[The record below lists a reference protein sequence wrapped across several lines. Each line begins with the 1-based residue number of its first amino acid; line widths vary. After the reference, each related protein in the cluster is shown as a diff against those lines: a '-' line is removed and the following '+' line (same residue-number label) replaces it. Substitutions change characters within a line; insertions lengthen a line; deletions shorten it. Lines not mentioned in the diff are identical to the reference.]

1 MKIILKEN
9 MKNLG
14 AQGDIVN
21 VKDGYANNFLF
32 PRGLAV
38 MATSSNIKILEENNR
53 QGALKREKMKADAGT
68 LAEKLKG
75 LTINIG
81 VKAGANGKIFGSVT
95 PLQVSQ
101 VLKNQGYDIDRRKI
115 EVSDIKTVGTYEAT
129 LNLHRDVSVNIGLE
143 VADRKSVV

>member
-143 VADRKSVV
+143 VAAE

>member
-14 AQGDIVN
+14 AQGDIVT

-38 MATSSNIKILEENNR
+38 MATASNIKMMEENNR
-53 QGALKREKMKADAGT
+53 QGALKREKMKADA
-68 LAEKLKG
+68 LALSEKLKEVK
-75 LTINIG
+75 LTIG
-81 VKAGANGKIFGSVT
+81 TKAGSNNKIFGSIT

-101 VLKNQGYDIDRRKI
+101 ALKNAGYEIDRRKI
-115 EVSDIKTVGTYEAT
+115 EVDDIKLLGTYEAIV
-129 LNLHRDVSVNIGLE
+129 NLHRDVTVKVGLE
-143 VADRKSVV
+143 VVAE